1 MEIALKCTSCK
12 KEINSPG
19 AVKFKCP
26 NCLKHDIVRCRHC
39 RELASRYVCQLC
51 GFSGPN

>member
-1 MEIALKCTSCK
+1 MDKKLICTSCK
-12 KEINSPG
+12 KGINSPG

-39 RELASRYVCQLC
+39 RELASRYICALC
-51 GFSGPN
+51 SFSGPN